1 VDVLKFVALVGTI
14 WLLALP
20 AVGRSLDVLSDFH
33 GIAYTEVGRPV
44 GLPLGGIG
52 AGCFEITSQG
62 TLAEFANVNNWTAR
76 IPAIPGTGLW
86 LTYTVDGKTQA
97 YPLAGGKVRFEGNYP
112 FAKLT
117 FPDLPVDLTL
127 WCWSPL
133 VLHDVRHSAYPIAI
147 FDATLRNRG
156 TQPIE
161 AGLVL
166 AYGTDY
172 SDWLRRIATS
182 HADMAN
188 DAGFH
193 DWEVLR
199 DQAKPDL
206 KIDIS
211 SSSKAFSGE
220 FASGISFSTKAQVD
234 QSAYDGVKT
243 ERVGLE
249 KAYLSNYSF
258 TPIDISAA
266 CNRSYIN
273 GPFGF
278 QPFHINRNFAGL
290 EGGTREVYNMPFTII
305 DDKAS
310 AGKSVVM
317 VGPGASPATISM
329 PIGQKAD
336 CLFFLGQSC
345 GWAADGSASYVI
357 HYADGSEQVVPLRV
371 GLEINEY
378 WGGSVR
384 YSPDALRG
392 KSADGSDWLIR
403 VFAVPVDQ
411 PDKEIKSVE
420 LSKTGNLS
428 PLLFAVTAGK
438 LTDSSLEA
446 GVLATR
452 HADIDRMAGN
462 PNALKLA
469 SCTDAQYTICA
480 RKQAGASTLTYA
492 VPDAGSLKSAIE
504 GTAPSATAPA
514 VYAVEQRVKLKPGKS
529 AEVGLVCS
537 WYAPNHRD
545 LQGHVFGHKY
555 EDWFA
560 GSAEVANEVARDHDK
575 LLRQTKQHYDIIA
588 TSTLPKWYREMLQSN
603 FYQGPSVT
611 WLTKDGISFT
621 YESADRC
628 PAMGTMDVRY
638 YGSFQK
644 LAGFPELDAMEM
656 REFAGSQFGDGFV
669 PHDLGVGRG
678 LADVYVFPKNAP
690 PVAPKTDVHAYDGYW
705 VNLPI
710 KFCLE
715 VARDYQWTGDK
726 AFLKEMW
733 PHVKRAVAWVQARD
747 SDNDGLPETYY
758 SYDGWTMAGKS
769 GYDAN
774 QWVAM
779 LVAVARLAD
788 DLGEPTYASQL
799 RATHGKALAQVSK
812 LIWNG
817 RYFRQGVLDGGAN
830 NEMVSSLQVAGDWYG
845 TMLGFETGIPAKQVR
860 SALETVDS
868 VCGKD
873 SLYGVTVCLYPDGT
887 NNGAWQCYVCGTGWS
902 LFYASH
908 CMYVGLDEIG
918 LRIADEIWRQY
929 MVEKARVPWRQEEAI
944 EDPHTGSVTD
954 RLLRDY
960 RLGVAMTLAYSAAG
974 LNLDLP
980 TGTAK
985 VRPADWVWK
994 DSRIVLPIITPRWMG
1009 QVKYSRAPGEE
1020 VYTITNMD
1028 GVSGFPFS
1036 ELKSR
1041 NTSPLSLKSLRLR
1054 TSLTGKTSVS
1064 IAGKK
1069 RTAVVGADSTVDVGP
1084 VALGRET
1091 TIRLA
1096 PSR

>member
-1 VDVLKFVALVGTI
+1 MDVLKAAGLIGALC
-14 WLLALP
+14 LLAVPVL
-20 AVGRSLDVLSDFH
+20 GRSLDVLSDFR
-33 GIAYTEVGRPV
+33 GIEYTEVGRPV

-52 AGCFEITSQG
+52 AGCIEITSQG

-76 IPAIPGTGLW
+76 IPSIPGTGLW

-97 YPLAGGKVRFEGNYP
+97 YPLAGGRVRFEGNFP

-117 FPDLPVDLTL
+117 FPDLPVELTL

-133 VLHDVRHSAYPIAI
+133 ILHDVKHSAYPVAI
-147 FDATLRNRG
+147 FDAEMRNRG
-156 TQPIE
+156 KKPVE

-182 HADMAN
+182 HADMAS

-193 DWEVLR
+193 DWEALR
-199 DQAKPDL
+199 NLGKSGV

-211 SSSKAFSGE
+211 STHEPCSLKHISGTTFSAKAN
-220 FASGISFSTKAQVD
+220 VD
-234 QSAYDGVKT
+234 ESAYESIKA
-243 ERVGLE
+243 ERVALE
-249 KAYLSNYSF
+249 KAYLRSYDF
-258 TPIDISAA
+258 TPIDIGSA
-266 CNRSYIN
+266 CNRSYLN

-278 QPFHINRNFAGL
+278 EPFHIDRNFAGL
-290 EGGTREVYNMPFTII
+290 QSGTREVYNIPFTIV
-305 DDKAS
+305 DDKVS

-317 VGPGASPATISM
+317 AGPGTSLTSIDI
-329 PIGQKAD
+329 PIGRKAD
-336 CLFFLGQSC
+336 CLFFLGQCC

-357 HYADGSEQVVPLRV
+357 HYADGSRQVVPLRV

-392 KSADGSDWLIR
+392 KCADGNDWLLR
-403 VFAVPVDQ
+403 VFAVPIDQ

-420 LSKTGNLS
+420 LAKTGNLS

-438 LTDSSLEA
+438 LAGSALEA

-452 HADIDRMAGN
+452 NTDIDRMAGS
-462 PNALKLA
+462 PSALKLA
-469 SCTDAQYTICA
+469 SSTDAQYTICA
-480 RKQAGASTLTYA
+480 RTQAGGRTLTYA
-492 VPDAGSLKSAIE
+492 VSNADSLKSALEE
-504 GTAPSATAPA
+504 GVVRAKGQPT
-514 VYAVEQRVKLKPGKS
+514 VYAVEQRVRLQPGKS
-529 AEVGLVCS
+529 AEAGLVCS
-537 WYAPNHRD
+537 WYAPGHRN
-545 LQGHVFGHKY
+545 LEGHVFGHKY

-560 GSAEVANEVARDHDK
+560 GSAEAAEEVARDHDK

-603 FYQGPSVT
+603 FYQGPSMT
-611 WLTKDGISFT
+611 WLTRDGVSFT

-644 LAGFPELDAMEM
+644 LAGFPELDAVEM

-678 LADVYVFPKNAP
+678 LADVYNFPTNAP
-690 PVAPKTDVHAYDGYW
+690 PVAPKTDEHAYDGYW

-726 AFLKEMW
+726 AFANEMW
-733 PHVKRAVAWVQARD
+733 PHVKRAVAWVAARD
-747 SDNDGLPETYY
+747 HDGDGLPETYY

-779 LVAVARLAD
+779 LVSVARLAD
-788 DLGEPTYASQL
+788 DVGEKAYASEL
-799 RATHGKALAQVSK
+799 RATHKKALAQVEK

-817 RYFRQGVLDGGAN
+817 KYFRQGVLDGGVN

-845 TMLGFETGIPAKQVR
+845 SMLGFETGVPAKQVR
-860 SALETVDS
+860 SALETIDS

-873 SLYGVTVCLYPDGT
+873 SLYGVTVCLNPDGT
-887 NNGAWQCYVCGTGWS
+887 SNGAWQCYICGTGWS

-918 LRIADEIWRQY
+918 LRVADEIWRQY

-944 EDPHTGSVTD
+944 EDPHAGSVTD

-974 LNLDLP
+974 LNVDVP
-980 TGTAK
+980 AGTVS
-985 VRPADWVWK
+985 VRPAEWVWK
-994 DSRIVLPIITPRWMG
+994 DGRFVLPVITPKWMG
-1009 QVKYSRAPGEE
+1009 QVAYSRSAGAET
-1020 VYTITNMD
+1020 YTISNLD
-1028 GVSGFPFS
+1028 KPI
-1036 ELKSR
+1036 R
-1041 NTSPLSLKSLRLR
+1041 LKSLKLR
-1054 TSLTGKTSVS
+1054 TA
-1064 IAGKK
+1064 AGNVK
-1069 RTAVVGADSTVDVGP
+1069 VTVDGKAVKTATAKDGMVDCGP
-1084 VALGRET
+1084 ISLGAKVVL
-1091 TIRLA
+1091 RLV
-1096 PSR
+1096 PVN